1 MANRVPQ
8 RESQQTSEVAADFGG
23 FERADINMQRV
34 REFRLL
40 IDIDSTRLPITD
52 EWNYVFAA

>member
-1 MANRVPQ
+1 
-8 RESQQTSEVAADFGG
+8 
-23 FERADINMQRV
+23 MQRV